1 MISGFL
7 RWIVPRRLRPI
18 GYLTQLVRE
27 RTDDTVRQGP
37 FAGMRYIDLSVGSA
51 HLPKLLGIYERELG
65 SVIEEVCALSP
76 SLIVD
81 LGAAE
86 GYYAVGLALRNRR
99 ARVIAFEREPYG
111 REALLRM
118 TRLND
123 VASSILIRGNCGP
136 AELQESLTAQQN
148 GLPQV
153 PFILCDVEGDEKT
166 LLDPD
171 AIPALRTAHVLVE
184 THEFVHSGVTDQIR
198 VRFAPTHTI
207 DCVWQV
213 PRSRAEFPFRTLAT
227 SLLPSSYLDWAVSE
241 WRPMRM
247 CWLWMK
253 PR

>member
-1 MISGFL
+1 
-7 RWIVPRRLRPI
+7 
-18 GYLTQLVRE
+18 
-27 RTDDTVRQGP
+27 
-37 FAGMRYIDLSVGSA
+37 MRYIDLSIGSA

-65 SVIEEVCALSP
+65 KVIEEVCALSP
-76 SLIVD
+76 SLIID

-86 GYYAVGLALRNRR
+86 GYYAVGLALRNRS
-99 ARVIAFEREPYG
+99 ARVIAFEREPCG

-118 TRLND
+118 IRLNQ

-136 AELQESLTAQQN
+136 AELQASLTAQQN
-148 GLPQV
+148 RPPRV

-166 LLDPD
+166 LLDPA
-171 AIPALRTAHVLVE
+171 AIPALRTARVLVK
-184 THEFVHSGVTDQIR
+184 THEFVHSGITDQLR

-207 DCVWQV
+207 DCIWQT
-213 PRSRAEFPFRTLAT
+213 PRSRGEFPFRTLAT